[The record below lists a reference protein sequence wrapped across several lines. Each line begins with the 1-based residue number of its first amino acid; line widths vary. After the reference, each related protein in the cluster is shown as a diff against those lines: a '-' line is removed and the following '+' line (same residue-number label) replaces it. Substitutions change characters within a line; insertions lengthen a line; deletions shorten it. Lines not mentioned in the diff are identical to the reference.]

1 MELSPSSKY
10 VVSPNAPVD
19 EAERASLSDRLAAEF
34 EAGRLQHDE
43 YARLLDELY
52 EARTQGELVPVV
64 KAVPDAV
71 ASTPAIVGN
80 GGGRPGD
87 LAPISNRSAL
97 PAVMI
102 GTTLALTAVILIVML
117 LVLL

>member
-19 EAERASLSDRLAAEF
+19 EAERASLSDRLATEF
-34 EAGRLQHDE
+34 EAGRLQHDQ
-43 YARLLDELY
+43 YAKLLDELY

-71 ASTPAIVGN
+71 AQTPAIVGTS
-80 GGGRPGD
+80 GGRPGD

-102 GTTLALTAVILIVML
+102 GTTVAIVAAVL
-117 LVLL
+117 LVMVLVLV